1 MGTSVVPD
9 SSSTLAKKE
18 QVEKMFDGIASRYDL
33 LNRVLSFRIDVLWRR
48 EVIRILSRFKPL
60 RILDVA
66 TGTADLAIALNSLQ
80 PEKIVGLD
88 LSAQMLAVGQDK
100 VNSRQLQ
107 QKIQLVKGDSESLP
121 FENDSFDAVTVA
133 FGVRNFEN
141 LQTGLDEIFRVLK
154 PEAPFV
160 ILEFSKVKTFP
171 VKQFYQFYFRY
182 ITPFVGKLI
191 SRDKKAYTYL
201 PNSVAVF
208 PEGEELCVILRQTG
222 FKKVECK
229 PLSFGIASIYFAQK

>member
-141 LQTGLDEIFRVLK
+141 LQKGLDEIFRVLK

-171 VKQFYQFYFRY
+171 VKQFYQIYFRY

>member
-171 VKQFYQFYFRY
+171 VKQFYQIYFRY

>member
-100 VNSRQLQ
+100 VNSRHLQ

-171 VKQFYQFYFRY
+171 VKQFYQIYFRY

>member
-121 FENDSFDAVTVA
+121 FENDSFDAATVA

-141 LQTGLDEIFRVLK
+141 LQKGLDEIFRVLK

-171 VKQFYQFYFRY
+171 VKQFYQIYFRY

>member
-107 QKIQLVKGDSESLP
+107 QKIQLVKGDNESLP

-141 LQTGLDEIFRVLK
+141 LQKGLDEIFRVLK

-171 VKQFYQFYFRY
+171 VKQFYQIYFRY

>member
-141 LQTGLDEIFRVLK
+141 LQKGLDEIFRVLK
-154 PEAPFV
+154 PEASFV

-171 VKQFYQFYFRY
+171 VKQFYQIYFRY

>member
-48 EVIRILSRFKPL
+48 RVIEILNQFKPR

-66 TGTADLAIALNSLQ
+66 TGTADLAIALSALQ
-80 PEKIVGLD
+80 PEQVVGLD
-88 LSAQMLAVGQDK
+88 LSAQMLAVGQEK
-100 VNSRQLQ
+100 VNARRLN
-107 QKIQLVKGDSESLP
+107 QKIQLVKGDSEALP
-121 FENDSFDAVTVA
+121 FEPETFDAVTVA

-141 LQTGLDEIFRVLK
+141 LQKGLNEIFKVLK
-154 PEAPFV
+154 PGAPFV

-171 VKQFYQFYFRY
+171 VKQFYQIYFRY
-182 ITPFVGKLI
+182 ITPFIGKLL
-191 SRDKKAYTYL
+191 SRDQKAYTYL

-208 PEGEELCVILRQTG
+208 PEGEEMCVILRQTG